1 MVIQGSI
8 WINFS
13 IPAFRGSELFFMSYL
28 VVSSIQMGANID
40 YAIVIASRYQELK
53 DRMDHQQAIIDTLNF
68 AFPTVLT
75 SGTILTVA
83 GTLIGQMT
91 SNAAIAGIG
100 DSLGRGTIITIIIVM
115 FILPQIL
122 LLGEK
127 VIDKTSFDV
136 PTPVSQHQS
145 SGRVRIDGM
154 VRGEIRGQ
162 IHGIVHAYVDG
173 DVNISLLSGQTEPD
187 PGEDTDPAPSP
198 EPEAEPEPKPGEEA
212 APQDEQPQEKEAEA
226 HEE

>member
-1 MVIQGSI
+1 
-8 WINFS
+8 
-13 IPAFRGSELFFMSYL
+13 
-28 VVSSIQMGANID
+28 
-40 YAIVIASRYQELK
+40 
-53 DRMDHQQAIIDTLNF
+53 
-68 AFPTVLT
+68 
-75 SGTILTVA
+75 
-83 GTLIGQMT
+83 MT

-100 DSLGRGTIITIIIVM
+100 DSLGRGTIITIIIIV

-122 LLGEK
+122 LLLKGHRQ
-127 VIDKTSFDV
+127 DLLRRAHA
-136 PTPVSQHQS
+136 VSQHQS

-198 EPEAEPEPKPGEEA
+198 EPEAEPKPEPGEEA

>member
-1 MVIQGSI
+1 M
-8 WINFS
+8 
-13 IPAFRGSELFFMSYL
+13 PK
-28 VVSSIQMGANID
+28 
-40 YAIVIASRYQELK
+40 K
-53 DRMDHQQAIIDTLNF
+53 DAIIETMNL
-68 AFPTVLT
+68 AFPTIIT
-75 SGTILTVA
+75 SGLMMVIA
-83 GTLIGQMT
+83 GILIGQMT

-198 EPEAEPEPKPGEEA
+198 EPEAEPEPEPGEEA